1 MEELFNGQLSFADID
16 AEKFLHVRRAHAD
29 RRVNAMDRLTDDVIN
44 ELIQLCLPHYHI
56 KAGETVQ
63 QGRPYTRLE
72 TMVRVHLLQVSLNLS
87 DPEMESYLAS
97 DMVARNFCRVSST
110 RLFISDSTILRFRHF
125 IEQHG
130 LAQKFLERTV
140 NMAAEAGACSFDM
153 VAADGTFI
161 EAPSSTKN
169 KAHARDP
176 EMASGKKA
184 NTWHFGMK
192 EHIAACSESGIIY
205 GTVAAPANEHDITHL
220 GDLLKGLEKK
230 VFLDSGYIG
239 CHKRAEIQAIPFKD
253 VSWYIAARPSAWK
266 KELSISENFGGELG
280 QALVECVNVKRQ
292 LEHAKASVRCSIE
305 WCFLWLKRIYGYAKV
320 RYRGLAKKS
329 QSSAHVVCSLQL
341 QPLAQMVRS
350 AKAAL
355 LITPKLWCAL
365 RLECHGALPTLENDI
380 CLFLG
385 KYRVVSALFGKIER
399 LTFTGTFDAFQH
411 LVKSHSFKQIC
422 FPHRSEMGVLKSFPR
437 SVRTPSTLIAN
448 HLVCWLAAFLV

>member
-220 GDLLKGLEKK
+220 GDLLKELEKK

-292 LEHAKASVRCSIE
+292 LEHTKASVRWVLPLAE
-305 WCFLWLKRIYGYAKV
+305 EDLWLCQGSLSRVGE
-320 RYRGLAKKS
+320 KS

-350 AKAAL
+350 AKATL

-380 CLFLG
+380 CPIF
-385 KYRVVSALFGKIER
+385 R
-399 LTFTGTFDAFQH
+399 
-411 LVKSHSFKQIC
+411 QISSC
-422 FPHRSEMGVLKSFPR
+422 FSIIRKNRTTNVHGNFRRFS
-437 SVRTPSTLIAN
+437 TPSQKS
-448 HLVCWLAAFLV
+448 LV

>member
-1 MEELFNGQLSFADID
+1 MLFFCPRNSIILWYKLVKFGVTMEEIFDGQLSFADID
-16 AEKFLHVRRAHAD
+16 AEKFLQVRRAHAD

-97 DMVARNFCRVSST
+97 DMVARSFCRVSST
-110 RLFISDSTILRFRHF
+110 HQFISDSTILRFRHF

-140 NMAAEAGACSFDM
+140 NLAAEAGACSFDM

-305 WCFLWLKRIYGYAKV
+305 WSFLWLKRIYGYAKV
-320 RYRGLAKKS
+320 RYRGLAKNHS
-329 QSSAHVVCSLQL
+329 
-341 QPLAQMVRS
+341 R
-350 AKAAL
+350 AL
-355 LITPKLWCAL
+355 TLFALYNCNRLRKWCAPP
-365 RLECHGALPTLENDI
+365 RLSC
-380 CLFLG
+380 
-385 KYRVVSALFGKIER
+385 
-399 LTFTGTFDAFQH
+399 
-411 LVKSHSFKQIC
+411 
-422 FPHRSEMGVLKSFPR
+422 
-437 SVRTPSTLIAN
+437 
-448 HLVCWLAAFLV
+448 

>member
-1 MEELFNGQLSFADID
+1 
-16 AEKFLHVRRAHAD
+16 
-29 RRVNAMDRLTDDVIN
+29 
-44 ELIQLCLPHYHI
+44 
-56 KAGETVQ
+56 
-63 QGRPYTRLE
+63 
-72 TMVRVHLLQVSLNLS
+72 
-87 DPEMESYLAS
+87 
-97 DMVARNFCRVSST
+97 MVARNFCRVSST

-130 LAQKFLERTV
+130 LAKKSLERTV
-140 NMAAEAGACSFDM
+140 NLAAEAGACSIDM

-280 QALVECVNVKRQ
+280 HKGGFSNISGEKF
-292 LEHAKASVRCSIE
+292 S
-305 WCFLWLKRIYGYAKV
+305 
-320 RYRGLAKKS
+320 
-329 QSSAHVVCSLQL
+329 
-341 QPLAQMVRS
+341 
-350 AKAAL
+350 
-355 LITPKLWCAL
+355 
-365 RLECHGALPTLENDI
+365 
-380 CLFLG
+380 
-385 KYRVVSALFGKIER
+385 
-399 LTFTGTFDAFQH
+399 
-411 LVKSHSFKQIC
+411 
-422 FPHRSEMGVLKSFPR
+422 
-437 SVRTPSTLIAN
+437 
-448 HLVCWLAAFLV
+448 

>member
-1 MEELFNGQLSFADID
+1 
-16 AEKFLHVRRAHAD
+16 
-29 RRVNAMDRLTDDVIN
+29 
-44 ELIQLCLPHYHI
+44 
-56 KAGETVQ
+56 
-63 QGRPYTRLE
+63 
-72 TMVRVHLLQVSLNLS
+72 
-87 DPEMESYLAS
+87 
-97 DMVARNFCRVSST
+97 
-110 RLFISDSTILRFRHF
+110 
-125 IEQHG
+125 
-130 LAQKFLERTV
+130 
-140 NMAAEAGACSFDM
+140 M

-266 KELSISENFGGELG
+266 KGLSISENFGGELG

-320 RYRGLAKKS
+320 RYRGLAKNHSRALTLFALYNCNRLRKW
-329 QSSAHVVCSLQL
+329 
-341 QPLAQMVRS
+341 
-350 AKAAL
+350 KATL

-380 CLFLG
+380 CPIFRQMSSCFSIIRKNRTTNVHG
-385 KYRVVSALFGKIER
+385 NFRRFSTPGQKS
-399 LTFTGTFDAFQH
+399 
-411 LVKSHSFKQIC
+411 LV
-422 FPHRSEMGVLKSFPR
+422 
-437 SVRTPSTLIAN
+437 
-448 HLVCWLAAFLV
+448 

>member
-1 MEELFNGQLSFADID
+1 
-16 AEKFLHVRRAHAD
+16 
-29 RRVNAMDRLTDDVIN
+29 MDRLTDDVIN
-44 ELIQLCLPHYHI
+44 ELIQLCLPLYHI
-56 KAGETVQ
+56 KANH
-63 QGRPYTRLE
+63 GRPYTRLE

-87 DPEMESYLAS
+87 DLEMESYLAS
-97 DMVARNFCRVSST
+97 DMVARSFCRVSST
-110 RLFISDSTILRFRHF
+110 HQFISDSTILRFRHF

-130 LAQKFLERTV
+130 LAQKLLERTV
-140 NMAAEAGACSFDM
+140 SLAAEAGACSFEM

-169 KAHARDP
+169 KTHARDP

-305 WCFLWLKRIYGYAKV
+305 WSFLWLKRIYGYAKI
-320 RYRGLAKKS
+320 RYRGLAKNHS
-329 QSSAHVVCSLQL
+329 RTLTL
-341 QPLAQMVRS
+341 Y
-350 AKAAL
+350 AL
-355 LITPKLWCAL
+355 YNCYRLRKWCAPPEL
-365 RLECHGALPTLENDI
+365 SC
-380 CLFLG
+380 
-385 KYRVVSALFGKIER
+385 
-399 LTFTGTFDAFQH
+399 
-411 LVKSHSFKQIC
+411 
-422 FPHRSEMGVLKSFPR
+422 
-437 SVRTPSTLIAN
+437 
-448 HLVCWLAAFLV
+448 

>member
-1 MEELFNGQLSFADID
+1 
-16 AEKFLHVRRAHAD
+16 
-29 RRVNAMDRLTDDVIN
+29 
-44 ELIQLCLPHYHI
+44 
-56 KAGETVQ
+56 
-63 QGRPYTRLE
+63 
-72 TMVRVHLLQVSLNLS
+72 
-87 DPEMESYLAS
+87 
-97 DMVARNFCRVSST
+97 
-110 RLFISDSTILRFRHF
+110 
-125 IEQHG
+125 
-130 LAQKFLERTV
+130 
-140 NMAAEAGACSFDM
+140 M

-169 KAHARDP
+169 KAHARDA

-320 RYRGLAKKS
+320 RYRGLAKNHS
-329 QSSAHVVCSLQL
+329 QAVTL
-341 QPLAQMVRS
+341 LALYNCNRLR
-350 AKAAL
+350 K
-355 LITPKLWCAL
+355 WCAPP
-365 RLECHGALPTLENDI
+365 RLPC
-380 CLFLG
+380 
-385 KYRVVSALFGKIER
+385 
-399 LTFTGTFDAFQH
+399 
-411 LVKSHSFKQIC
+411 
-422 FPHRSEMGVLKSFPR
+422 
-437 SVRTPSTLIAN
+437 
-448 HLVCWLAAFLV
+448 

>member
-1 MEELFNGQLSFADID
+1 MLKSSYRFVG
-16 AEKFLHVRRAHAD
+16 AHAD

-97 DMVARNFCRVSST
+97 DMVARSFCRVSST

-125 IEQHG
+125 IDQYG
-130 LAQKFLERTV
+130 LAQKFFERTV
-140 NMAAEAGACSFDM
+140 NLAVEAGACSF
-153 VAADGTFI
+153 
-161 EAPSSTKN
+161 
-169 KAHARDP
+169 
-176 EMASGKKA
+176 EM
-184 NTWHFGMK
+184 
-192 EHIAACSESGIIY
+192 
-205 GTVAAPANEHDITHL
+205 VAAPANEHDITHL

-320 RYRGLAKKS
+320 RYRGLAKNHS
-329 QSSAHVVCSLQL
+329 
-341 QPLAQMVRS
+341 R
-350 AKAAL
+350 AL
-355 LITPKLWCAL
+355 TLFALYNCNRLRKWCAPP
-365 RLECHGALPTLENDI
+365 RLPC
-380 CLFLG
+380 
-385 KYRVVSALFGKIER
+385 
-399 LTFTGTFDAFQH
+399 
-411 LVKSHSFKQIC
+411 
-422 FPHRSEMGVLKSFPR
+422 
-437 SVRTPSTLIAN
+437 
-448 HLVCWLAAFLV
+448 

>member
-140 NMAAEAGACSFDM
+140 NLAAEAGACSFDM

-292 LEHAKASVRCSIE
+292 LEHTKASVRWVLPLAE
-305 WCFLWLKRIYGYAKV
+305 EDLWLCQGSLSR
-320 RYRGLAKKS
+320 S

-350 AKAAL
+350 AKATL

-380 CLFLG
+380 CPIF
-385 KYRVVSALFGKIER
+385 R
-399 LTFTGTFDAFQH
+399 
-411 LVKSHSFKQIC
+411 QISSC
-422 FPHRSEMGVLKSFPR
+422 FSIIRKNRTTNVHGNFRRFSTPGQKSF
-437 SVRTPSTLIAN
+437 V
-448 HLVCWLAAFLV
+448 